1 MWQILWLEILT
12 WSAWKGKTHFQL
24 TRWEHTAVLK
34 FVRVHFGVT
43 YFMGKH
49 SFIHLLEL
57 DLTCFCTSCWSAPL
71 RCIIKVFVNNE
82 LLLPFHVFQVTL
94 ISTDRPS
101 GVSRSVSEPQLDSQE
116 GNVMLFYLCTFSWMN
131 LDLIWI
137 KTVTSAFQ
145 DTDFDVSL

>member
-34 FVRVHFGVT
+34 FIRVHFGVT
-43 YFMGKH
+43 YYGQTLFY
-49 SFIHLLEL
+49 SFVITWL
-57 DLTCFCTSCWSAPL
+57 DMFCTSCRSAPL
-71 RCIIKVFVNNE
+71 RCIIKAFVNNE
-82 LLLPFHVFQVTL
+82 LMLPFHVIQVNLT
-94 ISTDRPS
+94 STDQPS

-116 GNVMLFYLCTFSWMN
+116 GKVMLFYLCTFCWMN

-137 KTVTSAFQ
+137 KTVSSAFQ